1 MKRIFVL
8 LLELAGLS
16 LMVGAIV
23 TSPTW
28 VQLYVI
34 GASAIVI
41 ANAYDKSK

>member
-23 TSPTW
+23 ISPPW

-34 GASAIVI
+34 GAGTVFI